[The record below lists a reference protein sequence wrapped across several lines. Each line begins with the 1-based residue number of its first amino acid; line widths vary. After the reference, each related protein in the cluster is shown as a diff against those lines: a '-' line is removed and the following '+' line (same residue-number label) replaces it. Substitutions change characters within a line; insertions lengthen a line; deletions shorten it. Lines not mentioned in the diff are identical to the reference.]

1 MVEYVFDIE
10 DGTPEP
16 RPMAVHR
23 VLHQST
29 LQLVVDG
36 VHVEDGKARVRF
48 SRVLHPD
55 ELHLLGELMRGPFEM
70 RRYKGEKPPPSRQ
83 PVLTM
88 QGGTMQPKDKQDIID
103 AVTAQIE
110 MLREDVKA
118 SEVRLGE
125 VLYGLQLHAPPEEPE
140 YLLPID
146 ESIADVD
153 TAGESDIEAAPE
165 AEELVAVEEV
175 VDAGLAGELKRL
187 KELKATKEEDDE

>member
-10 DGTPEP
+10 DETPEP

-23 VLHQST
+23 VLHQSA

-48 SRVLHPD
+48 SRVLLPD
-55 ELHLLGELMRGPFEM
+55 ELHLLGELMKGPFEA
-70 RRYKGEKPPPSRQ
+70 RKEKGSRPPAGQ
-83 PVLTM
+83 PVMTM
-88 QGGTMQPKDKQDIID
+88 QGGTMRPKDKQDIID

-110 MLREDVKA
+110 TLREEVRA
-118 SEVRLGE
+118 SEVRLSE
-125 VLYGLQLHAPPEEPE
+125 ALQGLHLQAAPEEPE

-153 TAGESDIEAAPE
+153 TAGESDIEAAPG
-165 AEELVAVEEV
+165 AKELVLTEGV
-175 VDAGLAGELKRL
+175 VDTKLAGELARL
-187 KELKATKEEDDE
+187 KELKATKEEE